1 MLSINVLN
9 DFKYEDECCL
19 YWIKTSEM
27 SRIESE
33 GYVGVTTN
41 LKDRIKQ
48 HESNLRKYSK
58 YYHKDFRNGF
68 KSGNLELLVIDCGE
82 TEDMYYK
89 EFLLRPEKCIGWN
102 YAIGGE
108 IAGTSNL
115 PISIGGVKCSFR
127 KASKIFGVSIHAAKK
142 RNTSYGFSLLESLQA
157 ETRVDCGHFCNYP
170 TKTGYKR
177 FLMPIS
183 ELEEK
188 AGKAVEMYKQEKNC
202 AKIGIAV
209 GLSQDTVQFFV
220 KERLGVVF
228 PDVVTCCYDGTYF
241 SMRTH
246 LSPDDLYHIIDMIT
260 RGVCFSDI
268 AVIYSMNKHNV
279 GVIHK
284 VYRKAKGACN
294 AD

>member
-1 MLSINVLN
+1 MLTINVLN

-41 LKDRIKQ
+41 LKDRLNQ

-58 YYHKDFRNGF
+58 YYHKDFRNEF
-68 KSGNLELLVIDCGE
+68 KSGNLELLVIDCGK

-127 KASKIFGVSIHAAKK
+127 KASKILGVSIHAAKK
-142 RNTSYGFSLLESLQA
+142 RNTSYGFSLLESIQA

-177 FLMPIS
+177 FLLPIS

-188 AGKAVEMYKQEKNC
+188 ASKAVEMYKEEKNC
-202 AKIGIAV
+202 AKIGKII
-209 GLSQDTVQFFV
+209 GLSQNTVQFFV
-220 KERLGVVF
+220 TERLGVIF
-228 PDVVTCCYDGTYF
+228 PDVVTCCYDDTYF
-241 SMRTH
+241 SMRTL

-260 RGVCFSDI
+260 RGVKFSDI
-268 AVIYSMNKHNV
+268 AVIYSVNKHNI

-284 VYRKAKGACN
+284 VYRKAKGGAVI
-294 AD
+294 D

>member
-1 MLSINVLN
+1 MNINVLN

-19 YWIKTSEM
+19 YWIKTREM

-33 GYVGVTTN
+33 GYVGVTIN
-41 LKDRIKQ
+41 LKDRLKQ

-58 YYHKDFRNGF
+58 YYHKDFRSEF
-68 KSGNLELLVIDCGE
+68 KAGNLDLLVIDCGKI
-82 TEDMYYK
+82 EDMYYK

-115 PISIGGVKCSFR
+115 PISIGGVKCSLR
-127 KASKIFGVSIHAAKK
+127 KASKILGVSIHAAEK
-142 RNTSYGFSLLESLQA
+142 RYGDYGFSLLESIQA

-177 FLMPIS
+177 FLLPIF

-188 AGKAVEMYKQEKNC
+188 ASKAVELYKKEKNC
-202 AKIGIAV
+202 AKIGKIV
-209 GLSQDTVQFFV
+209 GLSQKNVQFFV

-241 SMRTH
+241 SMRTL

-279 GVIHK
+279 VAIHK
-284 VYRKAKGACN
+284 IYREAKGACN

>member
-1 MLSINVLN
+1 
-9 DFKYEDECCL
+9 
-19 YWIKTSEM
+19 M

-41 LKDRIKQ
+41 LKDRLKQ

-58 YYHKDFRNGF
+58 YYHKDFRIEF
-68 KSGNLELLVIDCGE
+68 KAGNLELLVIDCGE

-108 IAGTSNL
+108 IAGVSNL
-115 PISIGGVKCSFR
+115 PISIGGVKCSFG
-127 KASKIFGVSIHAAKK
+127 KASRILGVSIHAAKK

-157 ETRVDCGHFCNYP
+157 ETKVDCGHFCNYP

-177 FLMPIS
+177 FLLPIS

-188 AGKAVEMYKQEKNC
+188 ASKAVEIYKKEKNC
-202 AKIGIAV
+202 AKIGKIV
-209 GLSQDTVQFFV
+209 GLSRKSVQFFV

-241 SMRTH
+241 SIRTT

-260 RGVCFSDI
+260 RGVKFSDI
-268 AVIYSMNKHNV
+268 AVIYSMNMRNV
-279 GVIHK
+279 VTIHK
-284 VYRKAKGACN
+284 VYRDAKGVKYVSKK
-294 AD
+294 